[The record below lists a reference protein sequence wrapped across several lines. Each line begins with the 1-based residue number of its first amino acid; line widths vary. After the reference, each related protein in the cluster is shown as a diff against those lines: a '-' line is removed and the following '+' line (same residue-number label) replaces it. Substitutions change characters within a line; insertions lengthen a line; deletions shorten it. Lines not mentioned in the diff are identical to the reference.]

1 MKSAWLS
8 LAFVLLAGASG
19 AAQDSSPSP
28 ALPEPASA
36 PTARA
41 VPSAAAD
48 LERVLGELQREER
61 GLQQRF
67 DLLGKQA
74 SEASARGLAR
84 GRVYARLARAG
95 LLPVGGGFR
104 ALVEH
109 ATRLERLRRG
119 VERDLSEQ
127 KRATSE
133 RAAVAQKLAEIKA
146 RIAPLETEH
155 EALARVESAL
165 LSADDRER
173 AFQRAFENGASAD
186 HTAVYGALGPS
197 DPAEIRAGFARMRGR
212 LPFPIAGRS
221 EIRPARRTGSEGP
234 GLEMRAPLGTPVRA
248 VYPGRVAFADSYAD
262 YGKTVIVDHGGRHY
276 SVSANLG
283 TIDVAVG
290 DEVEVN
296 TRLGTVG
303 DVGRGALVYVE
314 IRVGADT
321 VDPSPW
327 FGL

>member
-1 MKSAWLS
+1 MKSTWLS
-8 LAFVLLAGASG
+8 LALVLLAGASG
-19 AAQDSSPSP
+19 AAQDPSAPSP
-28 ALPEPASA
+28 APPGPVPA
-36 PTARA
+36 PRT

-48 LERVLGELQREER
+48 LERVLAELQREER
-61 GLQQRF
+61 SLQQRF
-67 DLLGKQA
+67 ETLGKQA
-74 SEASARGLAR
+74 NEASARGLAR

-119 VERDLSEQ
+119 VERDLTEQ
-127 KRATSE
+127 KRVTAE
-133 RAAVAQKLAEIKA
+133 RATVAQRLAELKA
-146 RIAPLETEH
+146 RIAPLETEQ

-197 DPAEIRAGFARMRGR
+197 DPAEVRAGFARMRGR

-283 TIDVAVG
+283 SIDVAVG